1 MMRNNMPMMSAAI
14 PPRKELR
21 ENTAVSNSDV
31 FPLFPPLFT
40 QQTTMSKVDEIPNP
54 SPSQLAAL
62 PRKMT
67 FFPSVNANPKIL
79 KPEQIKQ
86 YNEQGYLMPFNGLDQ
101 EEAREL
107 RAFFDG
113 VLAAYIELG
122 KTSYSINTAHMRF
135 ARIYQLVQHPQIVDA
150 VADLLGPNVVCWGS
164 HFFCKMPHD
173 GKRVPWHQD
182 STYWPLS
189 PTKTVTVW
197 LAIDDADPENANM
210 KFIPRSHLHGLID
223 YDETQDAN
231 TVLDLAVRNPHSYG
245 DGEVDD
251 QLKAGQFSM
260 HSDLLLHGSEANES
274 NRRRCGLTIRY
285 AAADVTTWY
294 DWHKKG
300 FVVRGENVGGHW
312 ANPEMPNH

>member
-1 MMRNNMPMMSAAI
+1 M
-14 PPRKELR
+14 
-21 ENTAVSNSDV
+21 
-31 FPLFPPLFT
+31 

-101 EEAREL
+101 EESREL

-122 KTSYSINTAHMRF
+122 KSSYAISTAHMRF
-135 ARIYQLVQHPQIVDA
+135 ARIYQLVQHPRIVDA

-312 ANPEMPNH
+312 ANPAMPNH

>member
-1 MMRNNMPMMSAAI
+1 MM
-14 PPRKELR
+14 
-21 ENTAVSNSDV
+21 T
-31 FPLFPPLFT
+31 
-40 QQTTMSKVDEIPNP
+40 KVDEIPNP
-54 SPSQLAAL
+54 SPFQLAQL
-62 PRKMT
+62 PRQIG
-67 FFPSVNANPKIL
+67 FVPSENTAPKTL
-79 KPEQIKQ
+79 SDSQIRQ
-86 YNEQGYLMPFNGLDQ
+86 YNEQGYLMPFDGL
-101 EEAREL
+101 ESGEAREI

-113 VLAAYIELG
+113 VLAAFIELG
-122 KTSYSINTAHMRF
+122 RTSYSINTAHLRF
-135 ARIYQLVQHPQIVDA
+135 ARIYQLVQHPKIVDA
-150 VADLLGPNVVCWGS
+150 VSDLLGPNLVCWGS

-223 YDETQDAN
+223 YDETQDAD
-231 TVLDLAVRNPHSYG
+231 TVLNLAVKNPNSYG
-245 DGEVDD
+245 DAEVDV
-251 QLKAGQFSM
+251 QLAAGQFSM

-274 NRRRCGLTIRY
+274 DRRRCGLTIRY

-300 FVVRGENVGGHW
+300 IVVRGENTSGQW
-312 ANPEMPNH
+312 ANPAMPSH

>member
-1 MMRNNMPMMSAAI
+1 MPMMSAAI

-21 ENTAVSNSDV
+21 ENTADSHSD
-31 FPLFPPLFT
+31 LFPRFLPLFT

-135 ARIYQLVQHPQIVDA
+135 ARIYQLVQHPRIVDA

-300 FVVRGENVGGHW
+300 FVVRGENIGGHW

>member
-1 MMRNNMPMMSAAI
+1 M
-14 PPRKELR
+14 
-21 ENTAVSNSDV
+21 NTTN
-31 FPLFPPLFT
+31 
-40 QQTTMSKVDEIPNP
+40 VDDIPNP
-54 SPSQLAAL
+54 SPSQLAEL
-62 PRKMT
+62 PRQMG
-67 FFPSVNANPKIL
+67 FVPSVASSPQTL
-79 KPEQIKQ
+79 TPTQIDQ
-86 YNEQGYLMPFNGLDQ
+86 YNELGYLMPLEGLDQ
-101 EEAREL
+101 TEARET

-113 VLAAYIELG
+113 VLAAFIELG
-122 KTSYSINTAHMRF
+122 RTSYSINTAHLRF
-135 ARIYQLVQHPQIVDA
+135 ARIYELVQHPRIVDA

-197 LAIDDADPENANM
+197 LAIDDADSDNANM

-223 YDETQDAN
+223 YDETQDAD
-231 TVLDLAVRNPHSYG
+231 TVLNLAVKNPESYG

-251 QLKAGQFSM
+251 ALKAGQFSM

-274 NRRRCGLTIRY
+274 DRRRCGLTIRY

-312 ANPEMPNH
+312 ANPPVPNH

>member
-1 MMRNNMPMMSAAI
+1 MITKA
-14 PPRKELR
+14 
-21 ENTAVSNSDV
+21 
-31 FPLFPPLFT
+31 
-40 QQTTMSKVDEIPNP
+40 DEIPNP
-54 SPSQLAAL
+54 TPSQLAEL
-62 PRKMT
+62 PREIG
-67 FFPSVNANPKIL
+67 FVPSTNQNL
-79 KPEQIKQ
+79 KTLTPAQVKQ
-86 YNEQGYLMPFNGLDQ
+86 YNELGYVMPFQGLDQ
-101 EEAREL
+101 GESVEL

-113 VLAAYIELG
+113 VLAAFIELG
-122 KTSYSINTAHMRF
+122 RTSYSINTAHMRF
-135 ARIYQLVQHPQIVDA
+135 ARIYQLVHHPRIVDA
-150 VADLLGPNVVCWGS
+150 VADLLGPDVVCWGS

-223 YDETQDAN
+223 YDETQEAD

-245 DGEVDD
+245 DGEVDV

-260 HSDLLLHGSEANES
+260 HSDLLLHGSEANQS
-274 NRRRCGLTIRY
+274 DRRRCGLTIRY

-300 FVVRGENVGGHW
+300 IVVRGENKSGKW
-312 ANPEMPNH
+312 ANPAVPNH

>member
-1 MMRNNMPMMSAAI
+1 
-14 PPRKELR
+14 
-21 ENTAVSNSDV
+21 
-31 FPLFPPLFT
+31 
-40 QQTTMSKVDEIPNP
+40 MSKVDEIPNP

-67 FFPSVNANPKIL
+67 FFPSANPNPKIL
-79 KPEQIKQ
+79 RSEQIKQ

-101 EEAREL
+101 EETREL

-122 KTSYSINTAHMRF
+122 KSSYAISTAHMRF
-135 ARIYQLVQHPQIVDA
+135 ARVYQLVQHPRIVDA

-245 DGEVDD
+245 DGEVND
-251 QLKAGQFSM
+251 QLKAGHFSM